1 MYLKRWTAMSL
12 LLCIG
17 IGPGVCSAEPPSA
30 TGDTIPVPSLP
41 TLAWTFPT
49 SAPIVSSPVIRAGRV
64 YFGGFDSALYAI
76 DLHSGNAIWKVPTG
90 GRIRST
96 PVVTD
101 SVVYFLSGDGRMRA
115 VHAATGAPIWTFATG
130 GEREHDFAD
139 YYDSSP
145 TLFRGVLYFG
155 SGDGHVYAVS
165 ERDGVLRWKFLTG
178 DVVHARPAVDSS
190 GVFVGSFDGIFYA
203 LRLTTGDPV
212 WTFKS
217 VGQRYFPK
225 GEFSGSPTLYGGLI
239 FVGARDYN
247 FYAIDQAG
255 GYCHW
260 NKSFARG
267 WALPNAIADTV
278 LYMGT
283 SDDRLLLAVRPSS
296 GYEYWKVNLGFN
308 IFGGLAAE
316 GTVGYVGTLQGKLY
330 GIDLRTGAVN
340 WTFTTEGYDRNH
352 LEYFKP
358 DDTFRDDI
366 FEIVTS
372 NEAFV
377 DVEHEVGAFFSTPAL
392 TAEYLV
398 ATSTDGNVYGFRR

>member
-1 MYLKRWTAMSL
+1 MFMKRWTAIIY

-17 IGPGVCSAEPPSA
+17 MGPGVCTAESPGVTEDPARLASL
-30 TGDTIPVPSLP
+30 PSLV
-41 TLAWTFPT
+41 WTFPT
-49 SAPIVSSPVIRAGRV
+49 SAPIVSSPVVRGGRV
-64 YFGGFDSALYAI
+64 YFGGFDSVLYAV
-76 DLHSGNAIWKVPTG
+76 DLLSGAETWKCTTG

-96 PVVTD
+96 PVVAD
-101 SVVYFLSGDGRMRA
+101 SVVYFTSGDGRLRA
-115 VHAATGAPIWTFATG
+115 VHVATGALLWTFATE

-155 SGDGHVYAVS
+155 SGDGHVYAV
-165 ERDGVLRWKFLTG
+165 RAQDGVLLWKFLTG
-178 DVVHARPAVDSS
+178 GVVHARPAVDSS
-190 GVFVGSFDGIFYA
+190 GVFVGSFDGNFYA
-203 LRLTTGDPV
+203 LGLTTGELA

-217 VGQRYFPK
+217 VGQRYFPR
-225 GEFSGSPTLYGGLI
+225 GEFSGSPTLYGGLV

-247 FYAIDQAG
+247 FYALDQVG

-260 NKSFARG
+260 NKSFSRG
-267 WALPNAIADTV
+267 WALANVVADTV
-278 LYMGT
+278 LYLGT

-308 IFGGLAAE
+308 IFGGLAAAE
-316 GTVGYVGTLQGKLY
+316 SVGYVGTLQGKLY
-330 GIDLRTGAVN
+330 GIDLHTGAVI

-352 LEYFKP
+352 LRYFKP

-366 FEIVTS
+366 FDIVTS

-377 DVEHEVGAFFSTPAL
+377 GVEHEIGAFFSTPAV
-392 TAEYLV
+392 TEEYLV